1 MFDVDAFVIRGH
13 QKVIDYY
20 RWLRDSTVSDVE
32 RERFQRRMDEE
43 SAALTSLLR
52 NQNRPLTQKQAVT
65 QARNRDV
72 ASRLRGAGNPS

>member
-43 SAALTSLLR
+43 REFLDRYIGLRTHDTQSAA
-52 NQNRPLTQKQAVT
+52 
-65 QARNRDV
+65 
-72 ASRLRGAGNPS
+72 

>member
-43 SAALTSLLR
+43 SAAVNRFLAQQSSGA
-52 NQNRPLTQKQAVT
+52 QNA
-65 QARNRDV
+65 A
-72 ASRLRGAGNPS
+72 

>member
-43 SAALTSLLR
+43 SAALNRFLAQQSSGGA
-52 NQNRPLTQKQAVT
+52 QNA
-65 QARNRDV
+65 A
-72 ASRLRGAGNPS
+72 

>member
-20 RWLRDSTVSDVE
+20 RWLRDSTISDVE

-43 SAALTSLLR
+43 SEALNRYLARQSSGAQSAA
-52 NQNRPLTQKQAVT
+52 
-65 QARNRDV
+65 
-72 ASRLRGAGNPS
+72 

>member
-1 MFDVDAFVIRGH
+1 MFDADAFVIRGH

-43 SAALTSLLR
+43 SEALNRYLARQSSGAQNAA
-52 NQNRPLTQKQAVT
+52 
-65 QARNRDV
+65 
-72 ASRLRGAGNPS
+72 